1 MKLILPVLFAAFFF
15 EASAQN
21 MQFTVAAGDKSLV
34 AAAEEDNANKLFEID
49 SKTIGVDLLTI
60 SVEDEEIEK
69 DWKRSFIVYDSSDKA
84 ITEFPEMH
92 NGTYSIKVSGLKEM
106 LSPDEKYFIYTTA
119 MPEDPQKA
127 MLVKVARIL
136 VCVIKIR

>member
-1 MKLILPVLFAAFFF
+1 
-15 EASAQN
+15 

-34 AAAEEDNANKLFEID
+34 VAAEEDNADKLFEID

-92 NGTYSIKVSGLKEM
+92 NGTYSIKISGLNIL

-119 MPEDPQKA
+119 LPEDPQKA